1 MQLER
6 LPPFEQSCRPEP
18 LFSPSVGI
26 ARGDRRII
34 AESPPSPTLWNRGS
48 DRQDS
53 QSKLVWPSPG
63 DAFMMTGLSQTMC
76 IQGSDQPRRSLGF
89 VACYFFF
96 LAMLCASWLGAVAEA
111 QAVAAPSSTPVGQ
124 GLKPILDYI
133 SSAWDTLTRSMTECV
148 SVVDPK
154 IKVAPVLYLPAE
166 VAEPAAVHKL
176 ATDCNVRVEHLP
188 VEIKRLGEIDTAKIQ
203 PHGLLYLPD
212 KYVVPGGR
220 FNEMYGWDSYFIIRG
235 LLRAGHVELARG
247 MVNNFFFEIEHYG
260 AMLNAN
266 RTYYLTRSQ
275 PPFLSSM
282 FIDVCQAAQQSKTH
296 DGNADRAWLE
306 RAYAD
311 LDKDYGMWTRD
322 PHLAGQT
329 GLSRYYD
336 FGEGPPAEAVQDENG
351 FYRKVA
357 QYFFLHSA
365 QADDYVV
372 EMNPGTIQA
381 VAGSPY
387 SLQVCDV
394 PLTTASAV
402 CEKSKQFKLSAD
414 YYKGDRSM
422 RESGFD
428 VSFRFG
434 PFGAATH
441 HYAPVCLNSLLYKTE
456 KDLEQISL
464 WLGHGEEAKK
474 WNQRAEARRKLIGR
488 YLWNPEQGL
497 FFDYNF
503 QTNRM
508 SAYRYASTFYPLW
521 AGLAT
526 AEQAKAV
533 VDNLKVFERPGGL
546 PMSTEESGAQWD
558 LPYGWGNI
566 EMLAIDGLRRYGF
579 NADAD
584 RVSYEFLS
592 TVGENFRRDGT
603 IKEKYNVVTRSS
615 EAHVELGYE
624 MNVVGFGWTNAAF
637 LELLHG
643 LSKDMVERLEENQ
656 NQPLPAAK

>member
-1 MQLER
+1 
-6 LPPFEQSCRPEP
+6 
-18 LFSPSVGI
+18 
-26 ARGDRRII
+26 
-34 AESPPSPTLWNRGS
+34 
-48 DRQDS
+48 
-53 QSKLVWPSPG
+53 
-63 DAFMMTGLSQTMC
+63 MMTRLSHTMS
-76 IQGSDQPRRSLGF
+76 IQGSDQSRSRLAF
-89 VACYFFF
+89 IIRHFLF
-96 LAMLCASWLGAVAEA
+96 LALLCTFANA
-111 QAVAAPSSTPVGQ
+111 QAVAAPASAPADQ
-124 GLKPILDYI
+124 GLKPILNYI
-133 SSAWDTLTRSMTECV
+133 SSAWDTLTRSMTDCG

-154 IKVAPVLYLPAE
+154 IKVPPVLYLPAE
-166 VAEPAAVHKL
+166 VAEPAAVQKL

-188 VEIKRLGEIDTAKIQ
+188 VEIHRLGEIDTGKIQ

-235 LLRAGHVELARG
+235 LLRAGRVELARG
-247 MVNNFFFEIEHYG
+247 MVDNFFFEIEHYG

-282 FIDVCQAAQQSKTH
+282 FVDVYRATQK
-296 DGNADRAWLE
+296 DGHTDKAWLE

-311 LDKDYGMWTRD
+311 LEKDYGMWTRD

-336 FGEGPPAEAVQDENG
+336 FGDGPPAEAVQDESG

-357 QYFFLHSA
+357 QYFFLHPA
-365 QADDYVV
+365 EANDYVV
-372 EMNPGTIQA
+372 ETKPGTTQA

-394 PLTTASAV
+394 PLTMARAE
-402 CEKSKQFKLSAD
+402 CEKAKQFKLSAD

-464 WLGHGEEAKK
+464 RLGHGEDAKK
-474 WNQRAEARRKLIGR
+474 WNQRAEERKKLISR
-488 YLWNPEQGL
+488 YLWNQEQGL

-503 QTNRM
+503 QTSRM
-508 SAYRYASTFYPLW
+508 SNYRYASTFYPLW

-526 AEQAKAV
+526 PEQAKAV
-533 VDNLKVFERPGGL
+533 AGSLKTFERPGGL
-546 PMSTEESGAQWD
+546 PMSTIETGAQWD

-566 EMLAIDGLRRYGF
+566 EMLAIDGLRRYGY

-592 TVGENFRRDGT
+592 TVAENFRRDGT
-603 IKEKYNVVTRSS
+603 IKEKYNVVTQSS

-637 LELLHG
+637 LELLHA
-643 LSKDMVERLEENQ
+643 LPKEMVERLQ
-656 NQPLPAAK
+656 NEQNERLSTSK

>member
-1 MQLER
+1 MMAVLSQAM
-6 LPPFEQSCRPEP
+6 S
-18 LFSPSVGI
+18 I
-26 ARGDRRII
+26 HRRKK
-34 AESPPSPTLWNRGS
+34 PPSILALLI
-48 DRQDS
+48 QCCLF
-53 QSKLVWPSPG
+53 LV
-63 DAFMMTGLSQTMC
+63 L
-76 IQGSDQPRRSLGF
+76 
-89 VACYFFF
+89 
-96 LAMLCASWLGAVAEA
+96 LCALADG
-111 QAVAAPSSTPVGQ
+111 QAAPAQGTVPADQ
-124 GLKPILDYI
+124 GLKPILTYI
-133 SSAWDTLTRSMTECV
+133 SSAWDTLTRSMTDCT

-154 IKVAPVLYLPAE
+154 IKVAPVLYLPSRF
-166 VAEPAAVHKL
+166 AEPAAVQKL
-176 ATDCNVRVEHLP
+176 AADCNVRVEHLP
-188 VEIKRLGEIDTAKIQ
+188 AEIKRLGEIDTAKIQ

-235 LLRAGHVELARG
+235 LLNAGRVELARG
-247 MVNNFFFEIEHYG
+247 MVDNFFFEIEHYG

-282 FIDVCQAAQQSKTH
+282 FVDVYQAMQKNGGHPDQ
-296 DGNADRAWLE
+296 AWLE

-336 FGEGPPAEAVQDENG
+336 FGEGPPAEAVQDESG
-351 FYRKVA
+351 FYRKVS
-357 QYFFLHSA
+357 QYFFLHPA
-365 QADDYVV
+365 EANDYVV
-372 EMNPGTIQA
+372 ETRPGTKQN

-394 PLTTASAV
+394 SLTMARAE
-402 CEKSKQFKLSAD
+402 CERAKQFKLSAD

-441 HYAPVCLNSLLYKTE
+441 RYAPVCLNSLLYKTE

-464 WLGHGEEAKK
+464 WLGHGEDAKK
-474 WNQRAEARRKLIGR
+474 WSRRAGERKKLITQ
-488 YLWNPEQGL
+488 YLWNDQQGL
-497 FFDYNF
+497 FFDFNF
-503 QTNRM
+503 QTKRI
-508 SAYRYASTFYPLW
+508 SKYQYASTFYPLW

-526 AEQAKAV
+526 PEQAKAV
-533 VDNLKVFERPGGL
+533 AGNLKVFERPGGI
-546 PMSTEESGAQWD
+546 PMSTEETGAQWD

-566 EMLAIDGLRRYGF
+566 EMVAIAALRRYGF
-579 NADAD
+579 HADAD

-592 TVGENFRRDGT
+592 TVAENFRRDGN
-603 IKEKYNVVTRSS
+603 IREKYNVVSRSS

-643 LSKDMVERLEENQ
+643 LPKEMAERLEQEQ
-656 NQPLPAAK
+656 NQPLATK

>member
-1 MQLER
+1 MFVDVYRAIQ
-6 LPPFEQSCRPEP
+6 Q
-18 LFSPSVGI
+18 VKK
-26 ARGDRRII
+26 
-34 AESPPSPTLWNRGS
+34 NNGS
-48 DRQDS
+48 D
-53 QSKLVWPSPG
+53 
-63 DAFMMTGLSQTMC
+63 
-76 IQGSDQPRRSLGF
+76 
-89 VACYFFF
+89 
-96 LAMLCASWLGAVAEA
+96 
-111 QAVAAPSSTPVGQ
+111 
-124 GLKPILDYI
+124 
-133 SSAWDTLTRSMTECV
+133 
-148 SVVDPK
+148 
-154 IKVAPVLYLPAE
+154 
-166 VAEPAAVHKL
+166 
-176 ATDCNVRVEHLP
+176 
-188 VEIKRLGEIDTAKIQ
+188 
-203 PHGLLYLPD
+203 
-212 KYVVPGGR
+212 
-220 FNEMYGWDSYFIIRG
+220 
-235 LLRAGHVELARG
+235 
-247 MVNNFFFEIEHYG
+247 
-260 AMLNAN
+260 
-266 RTYYLTRSQ
+266 
-275 PPFLSSM
+275 
-282 FIDVCQAAQQSKTH
+282 
-296 DGNADRAWLE
+296 DRAWLE

-336 FGEGPPAEAVQDENG
+336 FGEGPPAEAVQDETG

-357 QYFFLHSA
+357 QYFFLHPA

-372 EMNPGTIQA
+372 EMNAGSTRA

-394 PLTTASAV
+394 SMTMARAE
-402 CEKSKQFKLSAD
+402 CEKAKQFNLSAD

-464 WLGHGEEAKK
+464 WLGHTEDAKQ
-474 WNQRAEARRKLIGR
+474 WSQRAEARKKLISR
-488 YLWNPEQGL
+488 YLWSQEQGL

-503 QTNRM
+503 QTSQISN
-508 SAYRYASTFYPLW
+508 YRYASTFYPLW

-526 AEQAKAV
+526 PEQAKAV
-533 VDNLKVFERPGGL
+533 ASNLKVFERPGGL
-546 PMSTEESGAQWD
+546 PMSTYETGAQWD

-566 EMLAIDGLRRYGF
+566 EMLAINGLRRYGY

-584 RVSYEFLS
+584 RVSYKFLS
-592 TVGENFRRDGT
+592 TVAENFRRDGI

-643 LSKDMVERLEENQ
+643 LPQEMVERLEKEQ
-656 NQPLPAAK
+656 SQPLPTSN

>member
-1 MQLER
+1 MMTELAQAM
-6 LPPFEQSCRPEP
+6 S
-18 LFSPSVGI
+18 I
-26 ARGDRRII
+26 HRRKKPYSI
-34 AESPPSPTLWNRGS
+34 L
-48 DRQDS
+48 
-53 QSKLVWPSPG
+53 
-63 DAFMMTGLSQTMC
+63 AFMLQRC
-76 IQGSDQPRRSLGF
+76 L
-89 VACYFFF
+89 F
-96 LAMLCASWLGAVAEA
+96 LLLLGAFADA
-111 QAVAAPSSTPVGQ
+111 QTAPGEPTGRADQ
-124 GLKPILDYI
+124 GLKPILAYI
-133 SSAWDTLTRSMTECV
+133 SSAWDTLTRSMNDCT

-154 IKVAPVLYLPAE
+154 IKVAPVLYLPKE
-166 VAEPAAVHKL
+166 VAEPAAVQKL
-176 ATDCNVRVEHLP
+176 AADCKVRVEHLP
-188 VEIKRLGEIDTAKIQ
+188 VEIHRLGEVDTATIQ
-203 PHGLLYLPD
+203 PHGLLYLPE

-235 LLRAGHVELARG
+235 LLNAGRVELARG
-247 MVNNFFFEIEHYG
+247 MVDNFFFEIEHYG

-282 FIDVCQAAQQSKTH
+282 FVDVYQAVQKEGGH
-296 DGNADRAWLE
+296 PDKAWLE

-336 FGEGPPAEAVQDENG
+336 FGEGPPAEAVQDESG
-351 FYRKVA
+351 FYRKVS
-357 QYFFLHSA
+357 QYFFLHPA
-365 QADDYVV
+365 EANDYVV
-372 EMNPGTIQA
+372 ETQPGTKQN

-387 SLQVCDV
+387 SLQVCDA
-394 PLTTASAV
+394 PLTMARAECETA
-402 CEKSKQFKLSAD
+402 KQFKLSAD

-464 WLGHGEEAKK
+464 WLGHGEDAKK
-474 WNQRAEARRKLIGR
+474 WSKRAGERKRLITQ
-488 YLWNPEQGL
+488 YLWNDQQGF
-497 FFDYNF
+497 FFDFNF

-508 SAYRYASTFYPLW
+508 SKYQYASTFYPLW

-526 AEQAKAV
+526 PQQAKAV
-533 VDNLKVFERPGGL
+533 VGSLKVLERPGGI
-546 PMSTEESGAQWD
+546 PMSTEETGAQWD

-566 EMLAIDGLRRYGF
+566 EMVAIDGLRRYGF
-579 NADAD
+579 HADAD

-592 TVGENFRRDGT
+592 TVAENFRRDGN
-603 IKEKYNVVTRSS
+603 IREKYNLVTRSS

-624 MNVVGFGWTNAAF
+624 MNVVGFGWSNAAF

-643 LSKDMVERLEENQ
+643 LPKEMAERLEREQ
-656 NQPLPAAK
+656 NQPVAAK